1 MGKQS
6 FLLFAIECGDA
17 ITTRWSGTSSWKE
30 SAGRLPPV
38 SRVGVGLLVNFLGGT
53 PQEHTFVP
61 EEKSQTQCPRHKIH
75 INIHV
80 DIYR

>member
-1 MGKQS
+1 MVWDLKLEGIGGPAPSCFQ
-6 FLLFAIECGDA
+6 G
-17 ITTRWSGTSSWKE
+17 WSGPFGE
-30 SAGRLPPV
+30 
-38 SRVGVGLLVNFLGGT
+38 FLGGT